1 MFKNVTQ
8 AYDFTDATLEI
19 LIMLLGAFILG
30 WLFCKI
36 FCGCSKSGAV
46 ADDGQVDDLT
56 VIEGIGP
63 KIAELLNNGNIY
75 SYKALEGTA
84 VSVLKGILEN
94 AGNRFKMHD
103 PSTWPKQ
110 AGLAARG
117 KWDELEEYQDF
128 LNGGKDKA

>member
-1 MFKNVTQ
+1 MFQNITQ
-8 AYDFTDATLEI
+8 AYDFTDASLEI

-36 FCGCSKSGAV
+36 FCGCTSGAA

-63 KIAELLNNGNIY
+63 KIAGLLNDDNIR
-75 SYKALEGTA
+75 SYKKLSGTS
-84 VSVLKGILEN
+84 VSVLKDILEN

-110 AGLAARG
+110 AGLASRG

-128 LNGGKDKA
+128 LMGGKDKA